1 MRINSA
7 NPDAKHNY
15 NSASDFDAAPTRVR
29 ILIKDAEKTI
39 GEKLV
44 AKFKRVA
51 HGGHMQEEKTMEEC
65 EVPRVTSPHFHA
77 IKQAATK
84 QMSPRREVGGT
95 QETGLKRSLTRLL
108 QQARRENSASSLSTV
123 ETEKRPEFTTHRP
136 LFIDINAK
144 SHYNSEISESPAAST
159 IYNHVEVLG
168 LPTYRSGQEVFNM
181 HMDEDDGT
189 DTSSEGSFSQRKTE
203 VAVIA

>member
-1 MRINSA
+1 L
-7 NPDAKHNY
+7 
-15 NSASDFDAAPTRVR
+15 V
-29 ILIKDAEKTI
+29 KDAEKTI

-51 HGGHMQEEKTMEEC
+51 HGVHAQEEKTTEEC

-84 QMSPRREVGGT
+84 QVSPRREVGGT
-95 QETGLKRSLTRLL
+95 HETGLKRSLTRLL
-108 QQARRENSASSLSTV
+108 QHARREHSTNPLNIA
-123 ETEKRPEFTTHRP
+123 ETEKRPEFTTQRP
-136 LFIDINAK
+136 LFIDINTK
-144 SHYNSEISESPAAST
+144 THYNSEISESPAAST

-168 LPTYRSGQEVFNM
+168 LPTYRSGQEVFHLN
-181 HMDEDDGT
+181 MDEDDGT

-203 VAVIA
+203 VAVMA